1 MVRKVFPDVASDILS
16 PACKMAQNHIY
27 WGNEGTNL
35 NNLAN
40 LWSLLVDPGLRHH
53 RRLRRNRCC
62 QVCGAGVDEVVDLL
76 QEVVNAAPGP
86 WSECGGRPY
95 VPILGNLRRASQ
107 GAQIAM
113 PIGSLTGPSAPK
125 AASFRVPYSWDEN
138 APKLE
143 TDSHEELLSFVDQ
156 VEEIFSCANM
166 IDDVKKKEYITS
178 LLPLRWRKLWQALD
192 CYYSGS
198 FADYLGEIYKSYPEV
213 QTERSGSL
221 ERLMEICQSYD
232 GIGAA
237 QEGRL
242 RRFGVEFKA
251 EFRKLLMAPVLITN
265 SNAVERYLGTLEPN
279 FAMAIRSVVR
289 SSLLLKDE
297 FGVPSKPTLVAGQPA
312 AIIRKN
318 DQIHLSDLMNI
329 AETMAKTNVEY
340 LPSIASIR
348 DANSVV
354 QSGLKAERGSQKMK
368 ELVQNVS
375 ELKQTLDSGRR
386 RERKH
391 FGEGMRP
398 SEPRVPG
405 LIPTHNVLKGE
416 LRGMEVQ

>member
-1 MVRKVFPDVASDILS
+1 M
-16 PACKMAQNHIY
+16 
-27 WGNEGTNL
+27 G
-35 NNLAN
+35 
-40 LWSLLVDPGLRHH
+40 
-53 RRLRRNRCC
+53 
-62 QVCGAGVDEVVDLL
+62 
-76 QEVVNAAPGP
+76 
-86 WSECGGRPY
+86 
-95 VPILGNLRRASQ
+95 SQ
-107 GAQIAM
+107 GAQIVT

-166 IDDVKKKEYITS
+166 TDDVKKKEYITS
-178 LLPLRWRKLWQALD
+178 LLPFRRRKMWQALD
-192 CYYSGS
+192 SYYSGS

-213 QTERSGSL
+213 HVERLGTL
-221 ERLMEICQSYD
+221 ERLREICQSYD
-232 GIGAA
+232 GIRAV

-251 EFRKLLMAPVLITN
+251 EFRKLSMAPALITN

-297 FGVPSKPTLVAGQPA
+297 FGVASKPTLVAAQQAP
-312 AIIRKN
+312 IIRKN
-318 DQIHLSDLMNI
+318 DQIQLSDLMNI

-340 LPSIASIR
+340 FPSPASIR

-354 QSGLKAERGSQKMK
+354 QSGLKAENRSQKMK
-368 ELVQNVS
+368 ELVQDVS
-375 ELKQTLDSGRR
+375 ESRQALDSGRKR
-386 RERKH
+386 DRKR
-391 FGEGMRP
+391 FGEGKRP

-405 LIPTHNVLKGE
+405 LIPTHNVFEAGVEGDGGSIHSLPLPFKRDQSSENQDWRLVDCSDEDEPEVDWLEMAQDEIRTLKVRLARLQNENSAQSSVNYPFLAQPATNSSFLNDNGDYT
-416 LRGMEVQ
+416 RGYSGTPSRSL